1 MIFLLAFDFFN
12 LFCYSVIVGR
22 CLYFTNHTECNRE
35 IGAFHQSQLQ
45 LKSIVLAM
53 SIVNQN
59 IFFCDAILAKFY
71 HFQSETFLHQSELF
85 VFTEQHRFAVFQ
97 IDRIL
102 CASFLR
108 CNRSVSSV
116 IEDYTVLQNFHNRCT
131 LMVGCCF
138 QNLYRSGA
146 VYSDTTCKETSACT
160 ECQFCRMERVF
171 YRSVRG

>member
-1 MIFLLAFDFFN
+1 MKCTILHEGKGRMRVHVENVRMTLHRADVLEAYLN
-12 LFCYSVIVGR
+12 HKDAIVHAAVYERTGDVVITYTGKR
-22 CLYFTNHTECNRE
+22 TAA
-35 IGAFHQSQLQ
+35 I
-45 LKSIVLAM
+45 
-53 SIVNQN
+53 
-59 IFFCDAILAKFY
+59 AILAGYKFDVA
-71 HFQSETFLHQSELF
+71 ELF
-85 VFTEQHRFAVFQ
+85 VFTEQHRFAVLQ

-116 IEDYTVLQNFHNRCT
+116 IKDYTVLQNFHNRCT

-171 YRSVRG
+171 YRSVRR